1 MWLLHLKGNGRGMR
15 TTVGQARFGITTGS
29 GMENRACDLREAPQH
44 PKLSAGL
51 EWLEL
56 EGFWILIL
64 GPAGQLI
71 PIRREFTNRTTG
83 QLHKQTNK

>member
-1 MWLLHLKGNGRGMR
+1 MR

-71 PIRREFTNRTTG
+71 QSGENLQIEPLGNC
-83 QLHKQTNK
+83 TNK